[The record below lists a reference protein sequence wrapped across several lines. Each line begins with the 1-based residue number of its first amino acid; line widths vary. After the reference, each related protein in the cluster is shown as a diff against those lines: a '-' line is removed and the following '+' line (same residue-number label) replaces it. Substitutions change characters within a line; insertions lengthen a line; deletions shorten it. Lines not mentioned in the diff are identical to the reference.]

1 MKHRS
6 AFTAICRVLVLAPVM
21 MACVPVSQTSA
32 PRMSLVDA
40 ETHCIVQ
47 ANRYANR
54 PLMIPDASGTIQVGL
69 QAELPS
75 QFYVNDYYKRCFRAN
90 AGQNPQTL
98 PKLPAYG

>member
-1 MKHRS
+1 MKQG
-6 AFTAICRVLVLAPVM
+6 AALTVTTIVMALAPVM
-21 MACVPVSQTSA
+21 MACVPVSQTTA

-40 ETHCIVQ
+40 QTHCIAQ
-47 ANRYANR
+47 ANSYANR

-75 QFYVNDYYKRCFRAN
+75 QFYVNDFYKRCFRAN

-98 PKLPAYG
+98 PDLPAFG